1 MSDNQPQHAELVRVR
16 RRAIHA
22 MLDAAM
28 MMLAFVLAIVWAI
41 QGHDREAMILLMV
54 AYWGGEW
61 RDRTDG

>member
-1 MSDNQPQHAELVRVR
+1 MSTGDTRPAELVRVR

-22 MLDAAM
+22 LLDAAM
-28 MMLAFVLAIVWAI
+28 TMLAFVLAIVWAT

-61 RDRTDG
+61 RERTDG